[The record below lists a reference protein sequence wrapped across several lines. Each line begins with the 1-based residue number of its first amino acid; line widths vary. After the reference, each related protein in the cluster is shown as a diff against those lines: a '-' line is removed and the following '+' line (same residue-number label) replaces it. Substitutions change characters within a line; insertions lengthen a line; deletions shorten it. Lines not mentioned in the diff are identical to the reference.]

1 MFESMGFDVEDY
13 KYMKNEVGKIVERIE
28 EFMGLEARLPPEG
41 L

>member
-1 MFESMGFDVEDY
+1 MFENMGFDVEDY
-13 KYMKNEVGKIVERIE
+13 KYMKEAIGNAVERIE